1 MSIEIV
7 LLGPLFLCIFDNS
20 RKKAAN
26 PHAPPSSPIFALHN
40 APTLLQR
47 RPHATACRPR
57 ATACR
62 PHTAVAPPSPCPRVA
77 ARPHAES
84 RRPAP
89 HMSRPVLPLPTIFF
103 FFGGGGAWGA
113 RVGNHWGWSDGPGG
127 AGRGWGGWQGGTA
140 WGAAAGRV
148 GLGLGGGGIDEAW
161 CLPSRGRRFLS
172 LAA

>member
-103 FFGGGGAWGA
+103 FLGGGEPGGPGWGITGDGVTGRA
-113 RVGNHWGWSDGPGG
+113 GPGG
-127 AGRGWGGWQGGTA
+127 DGV
-140 WGAAAGRV
+140 AGRV
-148 GLGLGGGGIDEAW
+148 GPRGVLQLAGWGWVWGEGGLTRPGVFPRVGVA
-161 CLPSRGRRFLS
+161 F
-172 LAA
+172 

>member
-103 FFGGGGAWGA
+103 FWGGGRLGGPGGVSLGVGCRAGRGRAGMGWLAGWD
-113 RVGNHWGWSDGPGG
+113 RVGCCSWPGG
-127 AGRGWGGWQGGTA
+127 AGSGGRG
-140 WGAAAGRV
+140 
-148 GLGLGGGGIDEAW
+148 D
-161 CLPSRGRRFLS
+161 
-172 LAA
+172 